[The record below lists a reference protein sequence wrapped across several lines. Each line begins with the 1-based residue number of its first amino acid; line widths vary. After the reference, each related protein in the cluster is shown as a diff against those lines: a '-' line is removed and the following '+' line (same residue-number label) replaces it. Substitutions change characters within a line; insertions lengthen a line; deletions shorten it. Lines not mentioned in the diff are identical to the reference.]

1 MYINTVYELYRNDK
15 FPRKKKKK
23 KLMSSVNSDNI
34 ENFAFNGNYTHVT
47 IQI

>member
-1 MYINTVYELYRNDK
+1 MYINTVYELYSMTNS
-15 FPRKKKKK
+15 RKRIKT

-34 ENFAFNGNYTHVT
+34 ENFAFNGGYIHVT